1 MVKNKKT
8 NKVLFGIVST
18 ALATSGLAGCTS
30 KNNSVV
36 SDEKLYTTNYEEK
49 IELPK
54 EDTIELV
61 QPQEVEV
68 ELDHL
73 QSTYPNVDLEAVE
86 DYLEESGGSY
96 DEEELLLFLDD
107 LNQNGEPT
115 IDNQYSNSFPW
126 WAFLLV
132 GSTTNTHANGIKSNH
147 NKPIA
152 KTNITTNKSTTNKNT
167 SNGTSKTSSGF
178 GKSTNSGS

>member
-1 MVKNKKT
+1 
-8 NKVLFGIVST
+8 
-18 ALATSGLAGCTS
+18 
-30 KNNSVV
+30 
-36 SDEKLYTTNYEEK
+36 
-49 IELPK
+49 
-54 EDTIELV
+54 LV

-86 DYLEESGGSY
+86 DYLEESGGTY

-115 IDNQYSNSFPW
+115 INNQYSNSFPW

-132 GSTTNTHANGIKSNH
+132 GNTTNTHANSIKSNH
-147 NKPIA
+147 NKPVT

-167 SNGTSKTSSGF
+167 TNATSKTSTGF
-178 GKSTNSGS
+178 GKSASSGSL